1 MQPRN
6 FIFLGGQNNYAY
18 INYRIILTILFL
30 LLLHLGKS
38 FSKLKLLKSYLLLF
52 TVSQGRGGHRAG
64 TGGFGPNLEKMYET
78 EWAIWRPNSDR
89 IWVRFGRFSGQ
100 AVNPVHGLGQN
111 GLDFFK
117 IGPKWPFL
125 YNFNQF
131 FFVHLIIK
139 KLNWA

>member
-52 TVSQGRGGHRAG
+52 TVSQGIS
-64 TGGFGPNLEKMYET
+64 NDL
-78 EWAIWRPNSDR
+78 ISID
-89 IWVRFGRFSGQ
+89 FSLK
-100 AVNPVHGLGQN
+100 NR
-111 GLDFFK
+111 D
-117 IGPKWPFL
+117 
-125 YNFNQF
+125 
-131 FFVHLIIK
+131 
-139 KLNWA
+139 